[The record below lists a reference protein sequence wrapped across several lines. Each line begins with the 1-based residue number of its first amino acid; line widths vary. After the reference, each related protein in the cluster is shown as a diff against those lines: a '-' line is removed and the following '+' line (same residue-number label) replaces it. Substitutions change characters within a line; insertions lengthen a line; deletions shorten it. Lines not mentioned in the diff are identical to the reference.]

1 MTSEPASLCVNC
13 GSKTVRKRGRP
24 GRTASYR
31 NMAALPVPAHFPIP
45 TCSRCRQEFVD
56 PPTASEL
63 AKVLR
68 ELYRSALKARVRR
81 AIDQLTQVVSQRR
94 LELLL
99 GLSQGYLSRLRGGDG
114 TPSPELVN
122 HLALIARDPRARLDE
137 IECYWALPDDP
148 DLNLSERP
156 AVDESQQP
164 RSARRRASAPRQG
177 WQDAQEDEDLIF
189 GK

>member
-1 MTSEPASLCVNC
+1 MTSEPASLCARC

-31 NMAALPVPAHFPIP
+31 NMAALPIPEHFPIP
-45 TCSRCRQEFVD
+45 TCARCRQEFVD
-56 PPTASEL
+56 PQTASEL
-63 AKVLR
+63 AEVLR

-81 AIDQLTQVVSQRR
+81 AVDQLTQVVSQRR

-122 HLALIARDPRARLDE
+122 HLALIARDPRARLRE
-137 IECYWALPDDP
+137 IECYWAVYDDSN
-148 DLNLSERP
+148 LNLSEQS
-156 AVDESQQP
+156 AVDKSQQP
-164 RSARRRASAPRQG
+164 RPARRRASAPHKGR
-177 WQDAQEDEDLIF
+177 QDAQDEKDLISD
-189 GK
+189 K